1 MKDGNTN
8 LKLIATNKDLVD
20 EPTPIIII
28 SGEQQKL
35 GIINN
40 INVSAASLFGYSRLE
55 LLSNF
60 LEIYHSNSLKRS
72 TIRSINANNICK
84 TS

>member
-20 EPTPIIII
+20 ESTPIIIV
-28 SGEQQKL
+28 SGEQQRL

-55 LLSNF
+55 LLSKNLF
-60 LEIYHSNSLKRS
+60 PTHLL
-72 TIRSINANNICK
+72 TPP
-84 TS
+84 